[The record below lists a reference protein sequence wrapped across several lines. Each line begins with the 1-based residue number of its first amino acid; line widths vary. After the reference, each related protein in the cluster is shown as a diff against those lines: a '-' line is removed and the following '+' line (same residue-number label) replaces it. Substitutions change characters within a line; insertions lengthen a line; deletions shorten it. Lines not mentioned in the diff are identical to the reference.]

1 VLFLSSWVNDL
12 PVKPMSIHP
21 AAKKQHEKEVRDLQ
35 QEITDLK
42 GKLEPFILGHAE
54 GALKLMISDARQ
66 HEKAGCSGS
75 CCDEETPVDE
85 SARIRSGRKLLQQVR
100 AIHSRYKMSHTKEAG
115 VLETEM
121 QSQSKAGAGQKTVR
135 DRSSELFN
143 VLFSVGN
150 YQLTKA
156 SLEHLL
162 AKPEVQML
170 RENSD
175 RKDKNRKRAAN
186 QMEGRDAEA
195 LDMVMGSFQKFFT
208 SLLSDPGGKRRK
220 GRLDDESRNAFYAAA
235 AALIP
240 ADFMDKRMGRSLE
253 RLTNIPRKML
263 PKVAAIK
270 IHLDDPETSCHW
282 KKLCTKLHCDR
293 VEPSIID
300 EWWHTDE
307 ASRVNNANKAPVKLQ
322 YGYDCDDGFC
332 AHEDPAECPVLY
344 DVHWPRQQIG
354 SMKFAVGTFQKS
366 EFYHVQQGGFSRG
379 SGLQAGNAAV
389 DAVWLDCVDTE
400 NMRYQ
405 YVGGEA

>member
-1 VLFLSSWVNDL
+1 MNDL
-12 PVKPMSIHP
+12 PVKPMIIHP

-156 SLEHLL
+156 SLEHRL

-170 RENSD
+170 RKNSD

-195 LDMVMGSFQKFFT
+195 LDMAMGSFQKFFA
-208 SLLSDPGGKRRK
+208 SLLSGPGGKRRK

-235 AALIP
+235 AAC
-240 ADFMDKRMGRSLE
+240 STYSS
-253 RLTNIPRKML
+253 RLHGQEDGQVTGKTHQYPQKD
-263 PKVAAIK
+263 A
-270 IHLDDPETSCHW
+270 PESC
-282 KKLCTKLHCDR
+282 CNS
-293 VEPSIID
+293 P
-300 EWWHTDE
+300 
-307 ASRVNNANKAPVKLQ
+307 
-322 YGYDCDDGFC
+322 
-332 AHEDPAECPVLY
+332 
-344 DVHWPRQQIG
+344 
-354 SMKFAVGTFQKS
+354 
-366 EFYHVQQGGFSRG
+366 
-379 SGLQAGNAAV
+379 
-389 DAVWLDCVDTE
+389 
-400 NMRYQ
+400 
-405 YVGGEA
+405 

>member
-1 VLFLSSWVNDL
+1 
-12 PVKPMSIHP
+12 M
-21 AAKKQHEKEVRDLQ
+21 
-35 QEITDLK
+35 
-42 GKLEPFILGHAE
+42 
-54 GALKLMISDARQ
+54 
-66 HEKAGCSGS
+66 
-75 CCDEETPVDE
+75 DE

-270 IHLDDPETSCHW
+270 KVGSAEGAGCKQAMPLWMQCGWTAWTRRTCGTSTSVE
-282 KKLCTKLHCDR
+282 KRAMTKSSSCIWTCSLGSRACGRGHI
-293 VEPSIID
+293 PITAG
-300 EWWHTDE
+300 WLAA
-307 ASRVNNANKAPVKLQ
+307 ASCSP
-322 YGYDCDDGFC
+322 
-332 AHEDPAECPVLY
+332 
-344 DVHWPRQQIG
+344 
-354 SMKFAVGTFQKS
+354 
-366 EFYHVQQGGFSRG
+366 
-379 SGLQAGNAAV
+379 
-389 DAVWLDCVDTE
+389 
-400 NMRYQ
+400 
-405 YVGGEA
+405 